1 MAAGPALAAPL
12 AVASP
17 AAAAPAGGSSGIE
30 LPCPT
35 GAFAVGRDTL
45 HLVDRERKGP
55 WVPTADR
62 ELLLSL
68 YYPAL
73 AHTGTPAPYLA
84 VPEAKALL
92 TDRGQLG
99 EHVTPERLAA
109 SVGTSWRRWTTR
121 TSRTAPSSPA
131 GACSRARPV
140 SRSFPADHCI
150 GSPTGGPAT
159 FRSSWTVS
167 PDRAPRGGTPG

>member
-30 LPCPT
+30 LPRPT

-55 WVPTADR
+55 WVPAADR

-84 VPEAKALL
+84 VPEAKVLL

-109 SVGTSWRRWTTR
+109 TR
-121 TSRTAPSSPA
+121 TH
-131 GACSRARPV
+131 
-140 SRSFPADHCI
+140 SRSGAPPRPSAQRYPLIVRLD
-150 GSPTGGPAT
+150 GPTAT
-159 FRSSWTVS
+159 DPEVVFHR
-167 PDRAPRGGTPG
+167 R